1 MHVNYT
7 WTSRQPTH
15 VEEGELIVLLEE
27 VQVSVVPPPQ
37 MNGLN
42 LMFWLYTY
50 IFFILYYFIFLNGCD
65 MHSAAKVN
73 Y

>member
-1 MHVNYT
+1 MD
-7 WTSRQPTH
+7 
-15 VEEGELIVLLEE
+15 VEAADTRGGRRIDR
-27 VQVSVVPPPQ
+27 SAGGGAGFCGVPPPQ